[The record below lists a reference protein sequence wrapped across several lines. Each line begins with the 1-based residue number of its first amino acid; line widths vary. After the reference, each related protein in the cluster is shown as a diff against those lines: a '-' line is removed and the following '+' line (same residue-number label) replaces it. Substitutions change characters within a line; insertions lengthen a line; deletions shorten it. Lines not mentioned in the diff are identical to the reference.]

1 MRKKQRTTKEEH
13 KAHETSESRW
23 EEPIDWEKYLM
34 DKEQSIKEEERRLKE
49 RKEKAKR
56 LEKSFELLRLC
67 TEVLKEEGEK
77 WAVTKERREL
87 EMIKE
92 TEKHERIAKAKNKQK
107 EIREQVKK
115 QTIQTK
121 ITEKLAELPSNRRKI
136 LEARIETERKLEL
149 KEAKIKLWKKS
160 RENKTTKENPIT
172 IPKKDSQE
180 TLDKK
185 LKKIEEEISKYKEEL
200 ERIRTE
206 KIKNEERKA

>member
-13 KAHETSESRW
+13 KVHETSESQW

-34 DKEQSIKEEERRLKE
+34 DREVSIKEEERCLKE
-49 RKEKAKR
+49 RKEKAKK
-56 LEKSFELLRLC
+56 LERSFELLRLC
-67 TEVLKEEGEK
+67 TEVLKEKGKK

-92 TEKHERIAKAKNKQK
+92 TEKHERITKAKSKQK
-107 EIREQVKK
+107 EIRDQVKK
-115 QTIQTK
+115 QTTQTK
-121 ITEKLAELPSNRRKI
+121 ITKKLAELPSNRRII

-149 KEAKIKLWKKS
+149 KEAKMKLWKKS
-160 RENKTTKENPIT
+160 RENKRTKETPII

-185 LKKIEEEISKYKEEL
+185 MKNIEEEILKYKEEL
-200 ERIRTE
+200 ER
-206 KIKNEERKA
+206 